1 MGKLIKA
8 STTLTTWIVHSLVV
22 LGQVLFIEVSV
33 DLATLLTEW
42 LWIEKCRGVW
52 DKIDAVMDLADC
64 ALHEIAPLYPK
75 MGGSI
80 KGLCNTQP
88 CSQVMP

>member
-1 MGKLIKA
+1 M
-8 STTLTTWIVHSLVV
+8 V
-22 LGQVLFIEVSV
+22 LDQVLLIEVSV
-33 DLATLLTEW
+33 DLATRLTEW
-42 LWIEKCRGVW
+42 LLIEKCRGVW

-75 MGGSI
+75 VGDSI